1 MAVTLFPQCSVCV
14 FSFTKRTEGEKSL
27 ERAFNSD
34 FLCLLCEVSCSLIET
49 LWYGL
54 GLAFLYSEYIN
65 CSDVA
70 LL

>member
-1 MAVTLFPQCSVCV
+1 MAVALFPQCSVCV
-14 FSFTKRTEGEKSL
+14 FSFTKMSEDGKSL

-34 FLCLLCEVSCSLIET
+34 FLGLLCEVSCSLIEA
-49 LWYGL
+49 LWSGL
-54 GLAFLYSEYIN
+54 RLAFLYSEYVN